1 MTETAKGSVPR
12 RIVYPGTFDPIT
24 NGHLDVVER
33 ALHLFDEVVLAVAA
47 DTTKKPLFELDQR
60 RSLAEQA
67 LKEFNGRVKV
77 TVFRGLLVDFVRS
90 QESRAILR
98 GLRAVSDF
106 EFEFQMALMNRK
118 LSDNIETIFL
128 MPRDTYTY
136 LSSTIIKEIARLGG
150 DVSSFVPPAVE
161 EALKKAYHGGKP

>member
-1 MTETAKGSVPR
+1 MNGEGMR

-24 NGHLDVVER
+24 NGHLDVVGR
-33 ALHLFDEVVLAVAA
+33 ALQLFDEVVLAIAA
-47 DTTKKPLFELDQR
+47 DSTKKPLF
-60 RSLAEQA
+60 SLEERQKFAEES
-67 LKEFNGRVKV
+67 LSEFDGRVRV
-77 TVFRGLLVDFVRS
+77 VVFRGLLVDFVRS
-90 QESRAILR
+90 QDARAILR

-118 LSDNIETIFL
+118 LADKIETIFL

-150 DVSSFVPPAVE
+150 DTSIFVPPTVQA
-161 EALKKAYHGGKP
+161 ALRDKYHGSAT

>member
-1 MTETAKGSVPR
+1 MSSSPR

-24 NGHLDVVER
+24 NGHLDVVSR
-33 ALHLFDEVVLAVAA
+33 ALHLFDEVVLAIAA
-47 DTTKKPLFELDQR
+47 DNTKKPLFNLEERQA
-60 RSLAEQA
+60 LAEKA
-67 LKEFNGRVKV
+67 TADLGGKVRV

-90 QESRAILR
+90 QDSRAILR

-118 LSDNIETIFL
+118 LSDSIETIFL

-136 LSSTIIKEIARLGG
+136 LSSTIIKEIARLDG
-150 DVSSFVPPAVE
+150 DVSSFVPPLVQ
-161 EALKKAYHGGKP
+161 EAMRKKFNGGKS

>member
-1 MTETAKGSVPR
+1 MSAGTR

-24 NGHLDVVER
+24 NGHLDVVTR
-33 ALHLFDEVVLAVAA
+33 ALHLFDEVVLAIAA
-47 DTTKKPLFELDQR
+47 DNTKKPLFNLEQRQEL
-60 RSLAEQA
+60 AKAA
-67 LKEFNGRVKV
+67 LGDLGKRVRV
-77 TVFRGLLVDFVRS
+77 TTFRGLLIDYVHS
-90 QESRAILR
+90 EKSNAILR

-118 LSDNIETIFL
+118 LSDSIETIFL

-150 DVSSFVPPAVE
+150 DVSAFVPPAVE
-161 EALKKAYHGGKP
+161 AALKKQFHGEKA

>member
-1 MTETAKGSVPR
+1 MSSGPR

-24 NGHLDVVER
+24 NGHLDVVSR
-33 ALHLFDEVVLAVAA
+33 ALHLFDEVVLAIAA
-47 DTTKKPLFELDQR
+47 DSTKKPLFELEQR
-60 RSLAEQA
+60 QKLAESA
-67 LKEFNGRVKV
+67 LAEFKGRVRV
-77 TVFRGLLVDFVRS
+77 TTFRGLLIDYVHS
-90 QESRAILR
+90 ENSNAILR

-118 LSDNIETIFL
+118 LSDTIETIFL

-150 DVSSFVPPAVE
+150 EVSAFVPPVVE
-161 EALKKAYHGGKP
+161 KALKERFHGEKP